1 MDMIKKIL
9 ERLAYNNTGFKA
21 LFVLMCTGV
30 LMLHDFTPENAL
42 VFERLIEFVLGA
54 KAAQYIA
61 QAYMKGKSAPNDESV

>member
-1 MDMIKKIL
+1 METLTKL
-9 ERLAYNNTGFKA
+9 LQRLAYNTTGFKA
-21 LFVLMCTGV
+21 LFVILCTAV

-61 QAYMKGKSAPNDESV
+61 KAFIANKESDGDG